1 MASNGSAW
9 GIVSMPTLCYN
20 VASTER
26 KMNPQSRQSIDS
38 AICITMHHLT
48 ESTRRHYLDAMGL
61 TQWYTRRELPGA
73 ARLLWENDVV
83 EPVSP
88 TPVVPD
94 AQGISGQ
101 TAEPPR
107 ERREK
112 PPESPPPKPHA
123 ELLQEAGSE
132 TTVGMAHDESDTPVS
147 EATGSES
154 GHQAGIEFV
163 QRWWARDGWCIVD
176 TRAKQMPE
184 DQQKAADRL
193 MAGLAQAVTGERKP
207 VVAHRIDWP
216 LFVNRSIPHDEE
228 EARFYLSQ
236 KWRAVQQ
243 QCEVRHLI
251 LLGEHTPSLLSCSPP
266 DDQSDAWT
274 HDGMNCIQGPGSSE
288 LMHLPGEK
296 RAFWNRLRAWLNS
309 L

>member
-1 MASNGSAW
+1 
-9 GIVSMPTLCYN
+9 
-20 VASTER
+20 
-26 KMNPQSRQSIDS
+26 
-38 AICITMHHLT
+38 MHHLT
-48 ESTRRHYLDAMGL
+48 ESTRRHYLDAMEL
-61 TQWYTRRELPGA
+61 TQWYARRELPGA
-73 ARLLWENDVV
+73 AELLWGDDAV
-83 EPVSP
+83 ETAPP
-88 TPVVPD
+88 APRPD
-94 AQGISGQ
+94 AHGDSGQ
-101 TAEPPR
+101 TAIPPR
-107 ERREK
+107 ERTET
-112 PPESPPPKPHA
+112 PSESPAQPNA
-123 ELLQEAGSE
+123 ELLQTDSEPTAETAHNELEAP
-132 TTVGMAHDESDTPVS
+132 ASDS
-147 EATGSES
+147 TGIES

-193 MAGLAQAVTGERKP
+193 MAGLAQAVSGERKP
-207 VVAHRIDWP
+207 TVAHRIDWP
-216 LFVNRSIPHDEE
+216 LFVNRSIPHDED

-251 LLGEHTPSLLSCSPP
+251 LLGDKTPALLSCSPP
-266 DDQSDAWT
+266 NDQTGAWE

-296 RAFWNRLRAWLNS
+296 RAFWNRLRAWLDS